1 MIDDGPNEI
10 ELEQSPQ
17 LQKEGIVNRFV
28 FYRKTSSVQVLL
40 NHQYESKSIVSSI
53 DIHNW
58 NNTHDV
64 FEKTLKRRGVNK
76 QHIPLLADVLD
87 ENYHVFISQ
96 DDNAGGEQQQEE
108 PNESAAQ
115 IALGLAGEQCSS
127 LFLDQFGTPYAAIE
141 VDEHI
146 ETLPL
151 KSSRFRNWL
160 CKIFYSNSEG
170 KILTSDNV
178 TNVLS
183 VLKARAEF
191 DSHDT
196 RALNSRVASRSE
208 EPNTIFYDLTNKN
221 WEYVKITSEG
231 WRIEQS
237 SKITPILF
245 NRRASQ
251 QPQVYPAPASDDM
264 YDTDDIFHIF
274 MKLVNVK
281 GEDNKLLLKCYII
294 SLFYPDIPK
303 PVLMLHGEQG
313 SAKSTLQELI
323 RVLVDPSSILTL
335 TFPRDINE
343 LVQKLSHNYVA
354 YFDNVSSIP
363 DWISDQLC
371 RAVTGSGF
379 SKRELYTDD
388 EDIIYNFKRCI
399 GFNGINLGAT
409 KADLLDRG
417 LIIELERIAKANQ
430 RRIEEIWAKIPDSIR
445 LGIDVNTIAEMNQAN
460 PGLALKLEDMV
471 EGTTPNT
478 HWQGLASLCSGNGNG
493 KLYKDLTNA
502 GLSQEETSEMIY
514 TYRDYLGG
522 RIVDE
527 NGNSVR
533 RLEYLKDHRIELNT
547 ILDAAGP
554 QAFWNW
560 LRYKILQV
568 WPRRNYFPRAH
579 MGFEDYMYTPTMDKF
594 LEWAAD
600 LSKPIIKK
608 DLEDAQDD
616 LIGYEGLID
625 DVGKKKEEIEEG
637 ILNDTLLQDKRIE
650 KLDKTLKIMNDGSFN
665 K

>member
-115 IALGLAGEQCSS
+115 IALRLAGEQCSS

-430 RRIEEIWAKIPDSIR
+430 RRIEEIWAEFNALKPKLLAYIFDTLVKVLQVKARGGIAHELKELPRMADFAEIGEIISRCMGHAKGEFINAYYR
-445 LGIDVNTIAEMNQAN
+445 NIELQTEEAIAANIVGNAIIQFMEQQDKAEWEGTATDLHMELEAKAAVLGINVKDKSWPKSSNTLGRKLNQIKTNLREIGIVVEKVRKKSSRGLKIRKISSLSYIPSLQSEPTEAENQAQKQPTDDISHDTN
-460 PGLALKLEDMV
+460 DMYNMYDNLH
-471 EGTTPNT
+471 TL
-478 HWQGLASLCSGNGNG
+478 QGPYS
-493 KLYKDLTNA
+493 
-502 GLSQEETSEMIY
+502 
-514 TYRDYLGG
+514 DYL
-522 RIVDE
+522 
-527 NGNSVR
+527 
-533 RLEYLKDHRIELNT
+533 
-547 ILDAAGP
+547 
-554 QAFWNW
+554 
-560 LRYKILQV
+560 
-568 WPRRNYFPRAH
+568 
-579 MGFEDYMYTPTMDKF
+579 
-594 LEWAAD
+594 
-600 LSKPIIKK
+600 
-608 DLEDAQDD
+608 
-616 LIGYEGLID
+616 
-625 DVGKKKEEIEEG
+625 
-637 ILNDTLLQDKRIE
+637 LL
-650 KLDKTLKIMNDGSFN
+650 L
-665 K
+665 